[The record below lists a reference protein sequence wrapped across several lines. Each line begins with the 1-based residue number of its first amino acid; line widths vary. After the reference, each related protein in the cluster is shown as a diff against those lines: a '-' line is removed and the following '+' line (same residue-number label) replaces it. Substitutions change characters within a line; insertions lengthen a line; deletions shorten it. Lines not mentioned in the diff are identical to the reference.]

1 MVKENEILQTL
12 ADGVM
17 VIDKNFKIISFSEGA
32 ERITG
37 YTLEEVIGRNCEE
50 IFKSDMCGEEC
61 PVKITLNSGE
71 ITSCLQFHIQ
81 TKDKKQIPIIVNTS
95 PLKDREGKI
104 IGAIQVFRNIA
115 EVRFLTEEILREK
128 NKLQA
133 ILNSIADGVFTVDRE
148 WKITS
153 FNKSAEKITGI
164 SSKYAIGKKCFEIFR
179 SDICQKNCPL
189 QRTLK
194 DGKTIFN
201 FELEILTKNRG
212 KIPISVSTGLLKD
225 EQNRIIGGVE
235 TFRDLSEIK
244 ELKDEIKGKYSFQNI
259 IGKNKKMQEIFDL
272 IERIKDLDSTVLI
285 TGETGTGKELV
296 ARAIHYNSTR
306 KDKPFIA
313 VNCGALP
320 DTLLESELFGHIKG
334 AFTDAKSDRIGRFE
348 LANYGTIFLDEI
360 GEASQNVQV
369 KLLRVIE
376 TGEFEPV
383 GSSKTKKVNV
393 RIIAATNKDLKERIK
408 EGKFREDLYY
418 RLNVIRIHL
427 PELRERSD
435 DIPLLVEHF
444 IEKFNEKFK
453 KKIKKVSDEVM
464 DILLDYPFPGNVREL
479 ENAIEHSFVHCRG
492 TIILKEHL
500 PEEIKKF
507 GEITKETFSEHPSLK
522 DAEKEVI
529 IQALKKNNYEIG
541 KTAKY
546 LGISRQTLWRKMKK
560 LGSVI

>member
-1 MVKENEILQTL
+1 
-12 ADGVM
+12 
-17 VIDKNFKIISFSEGA
+17 
-32 ERITG
+32 
-37 YTLEEVIGRNCEE
+37 
-50 IFKSDMCGEEC
+50 
-61 PVKITLNSGE
+61 
-71 ITSCLQFHIQ
+71 
-81 TKDKKQIPIIVNTS
+81 
-95 PLKDREGKI
+95 
-104 IGAIQVFRNIA
+104 
-115 EVRFLTEEILREK
+115 
-128 NKLQA
+128 
-133 ILNSIADGVFTVDRE
+133 
-148 WKITS
+148 
-153 FNKSAEKITGI
+153 
-164 SSKYAIGKKCFEIFR
+164 
-179 SDICQKNCPL
+179 
-189 QRTLK
+189 
-194 DGKTIFN
+194 
-201 FELEILTKNRG
+201 
-212 KIPISVSTGLLKD
+212 
-225 EQNRIIGGVE
+225 
-235 TFRDLSEIK
+235 
-244 ELKDEIKGKYSFQNI
+244 
-259 IGKNKKMQEIFDL
+259 MQEIFDL